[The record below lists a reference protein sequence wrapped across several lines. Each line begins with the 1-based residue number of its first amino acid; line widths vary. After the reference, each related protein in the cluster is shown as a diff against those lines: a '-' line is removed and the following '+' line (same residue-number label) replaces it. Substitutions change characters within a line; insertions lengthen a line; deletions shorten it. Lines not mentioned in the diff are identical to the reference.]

1 VRPETAPTFDPRIRR
16 AAGADLENAAAL
28 FRELLLS
35 HAALDPALRLRP
47 GREGEIR
54 RLVREM
60 LGERGIT
67 VFLGFAASAACAS
80 GLCAIRVDRA
90 PAILQEQARA
100 EVTELYVREEMRRQ
114 GLGTALARAALAHAR
129 ELGVRR
135 LEVRVLA
142 RNLAGQ
148 AFWRA
153 LGFSDFMDVL
163 DLRL

>member
-1 VRPETAPTFDPRIRR
+1 MRPERALASDPRIHR
-16 AAGADLENAAAL
+16 AAGADLEDAAAL
-28 FRELLLS
+28 WRELLLS
-35 HAALDPALRLRP
+35 QAALDPVLRLRP

-60 LGERGIT
+60 LREQGVA
-67 VFLGFAASAACAS
+67 VFLGFAPSAPCAS

-90 PAILQEQARA
+90 PAILEEQGRA
-100 EVTELYVREEMRRQ
+100 EITELYVRKEARRQ
-114 GLGTALARAALAHAR
+114 GLGTALAQAALAHAR

>member
-1 VRPETAPTFDPRIRR
+1 MRPERAPAFDPRIRR
-16 AAGADLENAAAL
+16 AAGADLEDAAAL
-28 FRELLLS
+28 FRELLLF
-35 HAALDPALRLRP
+35 HAALDPVLRLRP

-54 RLVREM
+54 RLAQEM
-60 LGERGIT
+60 LGDEGIAL
-67 VFLGFAASAACAS
+67 FLGFAPSAPCPS

-90 PAILQEQARA
+90 PAILAEPGRA
-100 EVTELYVREEMRRQ
+100 EISELYVRKEVRRQ
-114 GLGTALARAALAHAR
+114 GLGTALAQAALVHAR
-129 ELGVRR
+129 KLGVHR

-153 LGFSDFMDVL
+153 FGFSDFMDVL